1 MIVDD
6 NQYIRESVEILLQ
19 LNGTRLLNAS
29 GGEECLKHLQEGF
42 RGVILMDIMMAFMDG
57 WDTIREIV
65 DRGLNDGNVI
75 IMLTAMNEP
84 TVKMDGLQE
93 YVVDYITKPF
103 NPHEF
108 IEKLKFYVSFLD
120 GVQAH

>member
-6 NQYIRESVEILLQ
+6 NQYIRESVGILLQ
-19 LNGTRLLNAS
+19 LNGTKSLDAS
-29 GGEECLKHLQEGF
+29 GGEECLKHLQAGF
-42 RGVILMDIMMAFMDG
+42 RGVILMDIMMPRMDG

-65 DRGLNDGNVI
+65 DRGLNDGNLI

-84 TVKMDGLQE
+84 TIKMNGLQE

-103 NPHEF
+103 TPAEF
-108 IEKLKFYVSFLD
+108 VEKLQFYLTFLD
-120 GVQAH
+120 GAEAH